1 LKRVTKKHHKKEG
14 RTPSSKGVI
23 TIDKYYIL
31 TRRDGKKY
39 WEERKGRK
47 LKNDYE
53 LDLYIEHRDKN
64 YWVISEAKTGLKV
77 CEGRTRKA
85 TIEILNKLF
94 EQYNAEFFNEQIK
107 KFIKEFGLS
116 PLYSKEVLYP
126 ILNKEDE

>member
-1 LKRVTKKHHKKEG
+1 M
-14 RTPSSKGVI
+14 
-23 TIDKYYIL
+23 DKYYIL
-31 TRRDGKKY
+31 IRKNGKKY

-85 TIEILNKLF
+85 TIEMLNELF
-94 EQYNAEFFNEQIK
+94 EHYNAEFFNKQIK

>member
-1 LKRVTKKHHKKEG
+1 M
-14 RTPSSKGVI
+14 
-23 TIDKYYIL
+23 DKYYIL
-31 TRRDGKKY
+31 TRKDGKKY
-39 WEERKGRK
+39 WEERKERK

-94 EQYNAEFFNEQIK
+94 EQYNAEFFNDKIK

-116 PLYSKEVLYP
+116 PLYSKEALYP
-126 ILNKEDE
+126 ILKIKEDE

>member
-1 LKRVTKKHHKKEG
+1 MTKKHHKKGEVL
-14 RTPSSKGVI
+14 PSSKGVI
-23 TIDKYYIL
+23 TMDKYYIL
-31 TRRDGKKY
+31 TFSRDGKKY

-53 LDLYIEHRDKN
+53 LDLHIEHRDKN

-77 CEGRTRKA
+77 CEGCTRKA
-85 TIEILNKLF
+85 AIEILNELF

-126 ILNKEDE
+126 ILKKKEDE

>member
-1 LKRVTKKHHKKEG
+1 M
-14 RTPSSKGVI
+14 
-23 TIDKYYIL
+23 DKYYIL
-31 TRRDGKKY
+31 TRKDGKKY

-85 TIEILNKLF
+85 TIEKLNELF

>member
-1 LKRVTKKHHKKEG
+1 M
-14 RTPSSKGVI
+14 I
-23 TIDKYYIL
+23 TLDKYYIL
-31 TRRDGKKY
+31 TFSRDGKRY

>member
-1 LKRVTKKHHKKEG
+1 M
-14 RTPSSKGVI
+14 I

-31 TRRDGKKY
+31 TFSRDGKKY
-39 WEERKGRK
+39 WEEHKGRK

-53 LDLYIEHRDKN
+53 LDLYIERRDKN
-64 YWVISEAKTGLKV
+64 YWVISEAKTGLKI

-85 TIEILNKLF
+85 AIEILNELF